1 MEAQRQ
7 DLIQLAAALRKGTQ
21 AGTGNLEKPQ
31 GRETA
36 FTDGFI
42 AGLKKEL
49 EPKANCINYN
59 FKVNVVKSDAEGA
72 IGSDLTISWN
82 REGQAYCLYLQV
94 KYLYHDYDHYAN
106 STQTGSKE
114 LKEYWKGC
122 APWFNAAY
130 MSKAKDTMGTYQ
142 ALAMQDFVNTDLK
155 ATPPCISKAVFF
167 LFGDKDSGNTSPCI
181 VDVQTIAAKCGAEN
195 PRALKREHLRDLTP
209 QQLQAIYEAKVPIL
223 KNLFSANDPLLD
235 FLRA

>member
-36 FTDGFI
+36 FTNAFI
-42 AGLKKEL
+42 AGLEKEL

-59 FKVNVVKSDAEGA
+59 FKV
-72 IGSDLTISWN
+72 
-82 REGQAYCLYLQV
+82 V
-94 KYLYHDYDHYAN
+94 KYLYRDYNHYAN
-106 STQTGSKE
+106 STHNGSEE

-195 PRALKREHLRDLTP
+195 PRALKREHLMDLTP

-223 KNLFSANDPLLD
+223 KNLFSANDLLLD